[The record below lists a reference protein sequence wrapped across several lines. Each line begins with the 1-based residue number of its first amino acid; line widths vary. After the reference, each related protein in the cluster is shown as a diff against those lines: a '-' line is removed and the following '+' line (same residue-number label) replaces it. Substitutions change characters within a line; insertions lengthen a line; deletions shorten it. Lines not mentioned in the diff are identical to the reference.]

1 MKKYVWN
8 LSSSLPA
15 NHFNIYLAQN
25 LVCLFQARRRELW
38 KCTFSLNLIKL
49 EHRCEINQ
57 YQISLS
63 CLLSVEQKMEFFWCS
78 VHQLLENFSA
88 KQSDWWTT
96 ACASEYSQVCASS
109 GGMNYISGH
118 GEYALFFRME
128 GVFNGLSLTGIG
140 NSRVH
145 QVIPTLLQQTGPTK
159 LTVIESGPDTRTA
172 LIPSPV
178 FFFPEGH
185 W

>member
-1 MKKYVWN
+1 
-8 LSSSLPA
+8 
-15 NHFNIYLAQN
+15 
-25 LVCLFQARRRELW
+25 
-38 KCTFSLNLIKL
+38 
-49 EHRCEINQ
+49 
-57 YQISLS
+57 
-63 CLLSVEQKMEFFWCS
+63 
-78 VHQLLENFSA
+78 
-88 KQSDWWTT
+88 
-96 ACASEYSQVCASS
+96 
-109 GGMNYISGH
+109 MNYISGH

-178 FFFPEGH
+178 FFFQRGFDNERRSAATSICNAPTSG
-185 W
+185 